1 MCVCAKLTFVIGSS
15 SAAPLYNLG
24 RWSAAGHRSYPGYL
38 MAMFAVGMWF
48 PLDGSPRALSRGHSD
63 GRTLLLLV
71 NFESGLN
78 DSQSAA
84 LSSAL
89 LAISHCLEVYFPDWG
104 LVRGQMNTGA
114 WQSIDISA
122 VSPAY
127 QARATIANAN
137 LDNGD

>member
-1 MCVCAKLTFVIGSS
+1 
-15 SAAPLYNLG
+15 
-24 RWSAAGHRSYPGYL
+24 
-38 MAMFAVGMWF
+38 MWF
-48 PLDGSPRALSRGHSD
+48 PHLTARLALSCGHSD
-63 GRTLLLLV
+63 GGTLLPLV

-114 WQSIDISA
+114 WHSIDISWMR
-122 VSPAY
+122 PAY
-127 QARATIANAN
+127 QATVNIANAN
-137 LDNGD
+137 LDDGD